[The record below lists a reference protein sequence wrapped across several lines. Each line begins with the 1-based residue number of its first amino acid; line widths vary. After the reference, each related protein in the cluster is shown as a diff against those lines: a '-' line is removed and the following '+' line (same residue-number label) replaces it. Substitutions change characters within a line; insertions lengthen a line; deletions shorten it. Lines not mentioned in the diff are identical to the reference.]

1 MGFFSRKKEIK
12 VENIP
17 QTNKVAQPVVES
29 KQEKDESQFTSP
41 EDLMKF
47 NSVHMSAKLDQPVA
61 AQSMETVKPADQ
73 MPQLPMQM
81 RQLPM
86 PNVQQEKQ
94 SFAPLFVKIDRYRNI
109 LRSLA
114 ELKTT
119 LALAKS
125 ALSTL
130 DQMER
135 IKYDNLNLL
144 TGVMNKIEKKLTALD
159 SEFLRPTGFQ
169 EQTNDIGEVESLQGV
184 ISDLQSQIQEL
195 KNEMQQ
201 V

>member
-1 MGFFSRKKEIK
+1 MGIFGRKKEVK

-17 QTNKVAQPVVES
+17 QTKVAQPVVEAR
-29 KQEKDESQFTSP
+29 QEYSESQFTTP

-47 NSVHMSAKLDQPVA
+47 NSAHLSAKLDQPVA
-61 AQSMETVKPADQ
+61 VQSMETVKPADQ
-73 MPQLPMQM
+73 MPQLS
-81 RQLPM
+81 M

-109 LRSLA
+109 LRSLS

-135 IKYDNLNLL
+135 IEYDNLNLL
-144 TGVMNKIEKKLTALD
+144 AGAMNKIEKKLMALD
-159 SEFLRPTGFQ
+159 SEFLRPAGFQ
-169 EQTNDIGEVESLQGV
+169 EETNDIGEVESLQGV
-184 ISDLQSQIQEL
+184 ISDLQSQIEEL

>member
-1 MGFFSRKKEIK
+1 MGFFSRKKEVK

-17 QTNKVAQPVVES
+17 QTNKAAQPVVEL

-47 NSVHMSAKLDQPVA
+47 NSAHLSAKLDQPIAV
-61 AQSMETVKPADQ
+61 QSMETVKPADQ
-73 MPQLPMQM
+73 MLQLS
-81 RQLPM
+81 M
-86 PNVQQEKQ
+86 PNVQLEKQ

-119 LALAKS
+119 LTLAKS

-130 DQMER
+130 DQMEK

-144 TGVMNKIEKKLTALD
+144 AVAMNKIEKKLTALD

-169 EQTNDIGEVESLQGV
+169 EETNDIGEVENLQGV